1 MSIITDDVRRALV
14 TYVIKFVGDTRPI
27 GKKAAQKFV
36 HLVEDA
42 GKVQTGYDFTIYT
55 YGPFS
60 RALDSEL
67 DSLNS
72 LKAITVTYDKNRSSF
87 EIGPGEDADKIIS
100 RGDAYISENKSAID
114 RILSALK
121 GKSGLDLE
129 LYSTLIF
136 LKSHIDDLNTDSE
149 VVDKLLS
156 IKPKY
161 QRNVV
166 ERTLVEAKSLMLA

>member
-1 MSIITDDVRRALV
+1 MIKITDDIRRALV
-14 TYVIKFVGDTRPI
+14 TYIVKNVGYARPI

-42 GKVQTGYDFTIYT
+42 GKVQTGYDFSIYT

-72 LKAITVTYDKNRSSF
+72 IKAIAVTYDVTRSSF
-87 EIGPGEDADKIIS
+87 EIGPGECADEVIS
-100 RGDAYISENKSAID
+100 KGDAYISENKTAID
-114 RILSALK
+114 RILNALR
-121 GKSGLDLE
+121 GKNGLELE
-129 LYSTLIF
+129 LYSTLVF
-136 LKSHIDDLNTDSE
+136 LKTHVDDLKADSE
-149 VVDKLLS
+149 VVNKLLS

-161 QRNVV
+161 HKNEV
-166 ERTLVEAKSLMLA
+166 ERTLVDAKALMHN